1 MNIEFPHRLL
11 ISVTSL
17 GQIFEFSGFPGKL
30 DGNEMDRHHGLMT
43 VREAVQ
49 ICEKDHECAGF
60 SFKGPMSLL
69 NIPFETIFKRFLVN
83 TRVV

>member
-1 MNIEFPHRLL
+1 M

-17 GQIFEFSGFPGKL
+17 GHEFSGFPGKL

-43 VREAVQ
+43 VRKAVR
-49 ICEKDHECAGF
+49 ICEKDNECAGF

-69 NIPFETIFKRFLVN
+69 NIPFETIFKRFPVN
-83 TRVV
+83 TMTT